1 MSRWCKALA
10 GGLLLTMVVQFFAF
24 SAVCEDIRGDVLR
37 VHILANSDSEEDQTL
52 KLKVRDAVLAV
63 GEGVLDGVVSR
74 DEAKARLQQALPT
87 LQAAAQQCVY
97 DNGFT
102 DTVTAQTVNM
112 YFTTRTYESGTY
124 PAGYYDAVR
133 FTIGEGKGKNWWCVL
148 YPPMCLSAAM
158 DTSSLSPSEN
168 AVIQNGQR
176 YLVRFKVVEWLQEC
190 MSFFKR

>member
-37 VHILANSDSEEDQTL
+37 VHILANSDSEKDQAL
-52 KLKVRDAVLAV
+52 KLKVRDAVLAA
-63 GEGVLDGVVSR
+63 GEGVLDGIESR
-74 DEAKARLQQALPT
+74 DEAKERLQQALPT

-97 DNGFT
+97 DNGFC
-102 DTVTAQTVNM
+102 DTVTVQTVNM

-158 DTSSLSPSEN
+158 DMSSLSATQTS
-168 AVIQNGQR
+168 VIQQGER
-176 YLVRFKVVEWLQEC
+176 YQVRFKVIEWMEELKAL
-190 MSFFKR
+190 FK